1 MGSDK
6 AKLTKIASMDNKLVT
21 KVEAQKSPIK
31 KQELKK

>member
-1 MGSDK
+1 MGSAK
-6 AKLTKIASMDNKLVT
+6 AKVTKIACMDNNLVT